1 MLRPTGAEME
11 RLFRRCDAERDV
23 YGNVVVIGFMV
34 VQCLDGML
42 TYIGI
47 VTWGP
52 TIEGNP
58 LVTSA
63 VALAGAGPG
72 LTGAK
77 LVAASCGIVLHLL
90 RVHGV
95 IALLTAFYLVAAI
108 APWTALLLLGA
119 R

>member
-1 MLRPTGAEME
+1 ME
-11 RLFRRCDAERDV
+11 RLFRQCDREKVV
-23 YGNVVVIGFMV
+23 YGNLVVIGFMV

-52 TIEGNP
+52 AIEANP

-63 VALAGAGPG
+63 VALAGLGPG

-77 LVAASCGIVLHLL
+77 LVAACCGVVLHLL

-95 IALLTAFYLVAAI
+95 IALLTALYLVVAI
-108 APWTALLLLGA
+108 APWTALLLLA
-119 R
+119 TP

>member
-1 MLRPTGAEME
+1 ME
-11 RLFRRCDAERDV
+11 RLFLRCDARKDV
-23 YGNVVVIGFMV
+23 YGNLVVIGFMV
-34 VQCLDGML
+34 VQCLDGVL
-42 TYIGI
+42 TYIGL
-47 VTWGP
+47 VMWGP
-52 TIEGNP
+52 GIEANP

-63 VALAGAGPG
+63 VALAGPEAG

-95 IALLTAFYLVAAI
+95 IALLTAFYLIAAI
-108 APWTALLLLGA
+108 APWTALLLLDT